1 MLALIAEEE
10 NEAAES
16 SKVNPLEMVD
26 SATLAHFAR
35 VSRSQFRR
43 HDHLVLPE
51 SNISSDCNETH
62 LRNRQGLRLTVMP
75 IDNKSLQRSCLSA
88 WASQPEFVFNFLS
101 PPNLD
106 LQIMTF
112 GGPRM

>member
-43 HDHLVLPE
+43 PDHPVLPE
-51 SNISSDCNETH
+51 CNISSNCDETH
-62 LRNRQGLRLTVMP
+62 LRHRQGSRLTVMP

-88 WASQPEFVFNFLS
+88 WASRREFVVDFLS
-101 PPNLD
+101 PPNLE
-106 LQIMTF
+106 LQNRRF
-112 GGPRM
+112 SGPRM